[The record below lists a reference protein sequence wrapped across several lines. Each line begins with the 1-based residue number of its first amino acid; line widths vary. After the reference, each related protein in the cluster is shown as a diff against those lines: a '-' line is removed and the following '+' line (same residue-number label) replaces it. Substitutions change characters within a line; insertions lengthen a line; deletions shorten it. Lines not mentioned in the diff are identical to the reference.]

1 MQVLEAAMPETGHT
15 FSVLSFEYSFVP
27 QVSNATTIMGLPVA
41 TFAIILVIT
50 LIVLI
55 ALIYFWWNSYKLNK
69 NKEATRNRVICEIV
83 MEGGGRVRRELCEQ
97 YKMEAKKVETQSR
110 ATFMASAY
118 IKPLSGSLD
127 AYYLL
132 PEHDYLDVW
141 PLNARPAQ
149 QVNLQKYYFVEND
162 PCPKMPHDPSRWD
175 SDRYIRVTSAIAKL
189 AKDESNLQVLV
200 SEMSGVWQNIA
211 DFVQKLKMIPIIMY
225 MIGGLA
231 LINLFT
237 AFMVFQ
243 SNNGIQQLVKFLVGK

>member
-1 MQVLEAAMPETGHT
+1 MFNILQASSPGIV
-15 FSVLSFEYSFVP
+15 EYS
-27 QVSNATTIMGLPVA
+27 NAVTILGMPIA
-41 TFAIILVIT
+41 TFAVVAVIS
-50 LIVLI
+50 LIVII
-55 ALIYFWWNSYKLNK
+55 ALLFFWWDRYKLNK
-69 NKEATRNRVICEIV
+69 NKQSTHNRVVCVI
-83 MEGGGRVRRELCEQ
+83 MAEGGGRVRRELCEV
-97 YKMEAKKVETQSR
+97 YKMEAKKIETRSR

-118 IKPLSGSLD
+118 VKPVHGSMD
-127 AYYLL
+127 AYYCL
-132 PEHDYLDVW
+132 PEHDYLDAW
-141 PLNARPAQ
+141 PINARPSQ
-149 QVNLQKYYFVEND
+149 QVILQTYYFKEND
-162 PCPKMPHDPSRWD
+162 PCPQMPHDPSSWD
-175 SDRYIRVTSAIAKL
+175 TDRYVRITSAIAKL

>member
-1 MQVLEAAMPETGHT
+1 MNFILQAAMPGIP
-15 FSVLSFEYSFVP
+15 EYL
-27 QVSNATTIMGLPVA
+27 NATTILGMPVV
-41 TFAIILVIT
+41 TFAV
-50 LIVLI
+50 VLFI
-55 ALIYFWWNSYKLNK
+55 ALIVFSALGFYWWNSYKLSSNRK
-69 NKEATRNRVICEIV
+69 STQNRVVCVI
-83 MEGGGRVRRELCEQ
+83 MSEGGGRVRRELCEQ

-110 ATFMASAY
+110 ATFMASSY
-118 IKPLSGSLD
+118 IRPTHGSLD

-141 PLNARPAQ
+141 PINAKPAQ
-149 QVNLQKYYFVEND
+149 QVILQTYYFKEND
-162 PCPKMPHDPSRWD
+162 PCPQMPHDPSQWNTE
-175 SDRYIRVTSAIAKL
+175 RYVRITSAIAKL

-211 DFVQKLKMIPIIMY
+211 DFVQKLKLIPIVMY

-243 SNNGIQQLVKFLVGK
+243 SNQGIQQLVKFLVGSGK